1 MSKISPIRKSE
12 LSGLSTLSSDRKF
25 GTDGIRGPV
34 TSTMNPLFVTKL
46 GWAAGSVLKE
56 EGISKVLIG
65 KDTRISGYMFES
77 ALQAGF
83 ISAGM
88 DVTLLGPLPTPG
100 VSYLANS
107 NNQVGLVISAS
118 HNLFEDNGIK
128 FFNKDG
134 QKFSS
139 ELEKRIETKL
149 TQEMIGVESI
159 NLGKAS
165 RMSDAQGRYIEFC
178 KSSFTDLDLKGLSIL
193 LDCANGAT
201 YSVAPKVFSELGANV
216 DTIGASPD
224 GININQNC
232 GSTSP
237 NALKEAIIKGS
248 YDIGI
253 AFDGDGDRILIVN
266 SDGDILD
273 GDDILYIL
281 SKEIPANSGVV
292 GTLMTNKALELY
304 LQNEGIEFSRADVGD
319 KYVLQR
325 LIERSWF
332 LGGEPSGHI
341 ICLDSAPTGDAIVA
355 ALKFLNAT
363 KDKGFSVEKSLEGF
377 KKFPQTLINLKVNN
391 PNKIIISDKFW
402 EKVTEIEL
410 QLGEDGRVLIRPSGT
425 EPLIRIMVESKDS
438 GISENLCNSLA
449 DLAQRI

>member
-1 MSKISPIRKSE
+1 MSKLASIRNNE
-12 LSGLSTLSSDRKF
+12 LSVLSTLSKDRKF

-46 GWAAGSVLKE
+46 GWAAGSILKE
-56 EGISKVLIG
+56 EGMSKVLIG
-65 KDTRISGYMFES
+65 KDTRISGYMYES

-134 QKFSS
+134 QKFSA

-149 TQEMIGVESI
+149 TQEMVAVESI

-165 RMSDAQGRYIEFC
+165 RMNDAQGRYIEFC
-178 KSSFTDLDLKGLSIL
+178 KSSFTDLDLNGLSIL

-201 YSVAPKVFSELGANV
+201 YSVAPKVFSELGAKV
-216 DTIGASPD
+216 ETIGSSPD

-232 GSTSP
+232 GSTNP
-237 NALKEAIIKGS
+237 DFLKEEIIKGT
-248 YDIGI
+248 YDLGI

-266 SDGDILD
+266 SEGDILD

-281 SKEIPANSGVV
+281 SNNLPPDSGVV
-292 GTLMTNKALELY
+292 GTLMTNKALEIFFKKNDIPFL
-304 LQNEGIEFSRADVGD
+304 RADVGD
-319 KYVLQR
+319 KYVLQK
-325 LIERSWF
+325 LLEESWV

-341 ICLDSAPTGDAIVA
+341 ICLDSAPTGDAIIA
-355 ALKFLNAT
+355 ALNLLHAIKANN
-363 KDKGFSVEKSLEGF
+363 FSVKKSLEGF

-391 PNKIIISDKFW
+391 PNKIIVSDKFW
-402 EKVTEIEL
+402 SEVTRIER
-410 QLGEDGRVLIRPSGT
+410 QLGQNGRVLIRPSGT
-425 EPLIRIMVESKDS
+425 EPLIRIMVESDKS
-438 GISENLCNSLA
+438 GASHDFCNSLA
-449 DLAQRI
+449 ELAQTI

>member
-1 MSKISPIRKSE
+1 MSKIDSIRKNEFS
-12 LSGLSTLSSDRKF
+12 SPFTLSNDRKF

-46 GWAAGSVLKE
+46 GWAAGSVLLE

-100 VSYLANS
+100 VSFLANS

-134 QKFSS
+134 QKFSL
-139 ELEKRIETKL
+139 ELERRIEAKL
-149 TQEMIGVESI
+149 TQEMTAVESI

-165 RMSDAQGRYIEFC
+165 RMNDAQGRYIEFC
-178 KSSFTDLDLKGLSIL
+178 KSSFTNLDLSGLSIL

-201 YSVAPKVFSELGANV
+201 YSVAPSVFSELGATV
-216 DTIGASPD
+216 DTIGATPD

-237 NALKEAIIKGS
+237 DFLTEEMVKGE

-253 AFDGDGDRILIVN
+253 AFDGDGDRILVV
-266 SDGDILD
+266 SSEGTVLD
-273 GDDILYIL
+273 GDDLLYIL
-281 SKEIPANSGVV
+281 SKELSDESGVI

-304 LQNEGIEFSRADVGD
+304 FEEQNIQFARADVGD
-319 KYVLQR
+319 KYVLNSLVSNKWQ
-325 LIERSWF
+325 

-341 ICLDSAPTGDAIVA
+341 ICLDSAPTGDAIIA
-355 ALKFLNAT
+355 ALKVLNAI
-363 KDKGFSVEKSLEGF
+363 KINNFSLEKSLEGF
-377 KKFPQTLINLKVNN
+377 TRLPQTLINLKVND
-391 PNKIIISDKFW
+391 PNRIILSDKFW
-402 EKVTEIEL
+402 SKVTKIEKT
-410 QLGEDGRVLIRPSGT
+410 LGDKGRVLIRPSGT
-425 EPLIRIMVESKDS
+425 EPLIRLMVESNDS
-438 GISENLCNSLA
+438 SISEDFCNSLA
-449 DLAQRI
+449 KLALEI

>member
-1 MSKISPIRKSE
+1 MSKIDSIRKNEFS
-12 LSGLSTLSSDRKF
+12 SSFTLSNDRKF

-46 GWAAGSVLKE
+46 GWAAGSVLLE

-100 VSYLANS
+100 VSFLANS

-134 QKFSS
+134 QKFSL
-139 ELEKRIETKL
+139 ELERRIEAKL
-149 TQEMIGVESI
+149 TQEMTAVESI

-165 RMSDAQGRYIEFC
+165 RMNDAQGRYIEFC
-178 KSSFTDLDLKGLSIL
+178 KSSFTNLDLSGLSIL

-201 YSVAPKVFSELGANV
+201 YSVAPSVFSELGATV
-216 DTIGASPD
+216 DTIGATPD

-237 NALKEAIIKGS
+237 DFLTEEMVKGE

-253 AFDGDGDRILIVN
+253 AFDGDGDRILVV
-266 SDGDILD
+266 SSEGTVLD
-273 GDDILYIL
+273 GDDLLYIL
-281 SKEIPANSGVV
+281 SKELSDESGVI

-304 LQNEGIEFSRADVGD
+304 FEEQNIQFARADVGD
-319 KYVLQR
+319 KYVLNSLVSNKWQ
-325 LIERSWF
+325 

-341 ICLDSAPTGDAIVA
+341 ICLDSAPTGDAIIA
-355 ALKFLNAT
+355 ALKVLNAI
-363 KDKGFSVEKSLEGF
+363 KINNFSLEKSLEGF
-377 KKFPQTLINLKVNN
+377 TRFPQTLINLKVND
-391 PNKIIISDKFW
+391 PNRIILSDKFW
-402 EKVTEIEL
+402 SKVTKIEKT
-410 QLGEDGRVLIRPSGT
+410 LGDKGRVLIRPSGT
-425 EPLIRIMVESKDS
+425 EPLIRLMVESNDS
-438 GISENLCNSLA
+438 SISEDFCNSLA
-449 DLAQRI
+449 KLALEI